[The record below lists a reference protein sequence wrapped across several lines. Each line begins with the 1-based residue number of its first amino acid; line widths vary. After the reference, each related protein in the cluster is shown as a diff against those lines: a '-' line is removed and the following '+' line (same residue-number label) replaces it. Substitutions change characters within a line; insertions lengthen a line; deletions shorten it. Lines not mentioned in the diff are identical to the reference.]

1 MMISLLS
8 TAIVLLQCVLILDNN
23 GSATTI
29 ALAFVT
35 DIAPK
40 STTIR
45 SSSPS
50 PLLLHEHNDNDEEFL
65 DTTIEEQTSRRNFL
79 WQTSSLALG
88 VSLSFSSPSY
98 AASGDATPM
107 AVPAVVPSP
116 IKPTGE
122 MAKVCNV
129 VALGREDVCLEP
141 KKPPSAYDKVLLNKE
156 LDTLG
161 SSDPN
166 DVLKTKL
173 LKSVLESEWEICEQT
188 IEQIP
193 KEQAARILAKPLKS
207 LRTALKEGDGPTA
220 VKSVLEIS
228 KKL

>member
-1 MMISLLS
+1 
-8 TAIVLLQCVLILDNN
+8 
-23 GSATTI
+23 
-29 ALAFVT
+29 
-35 DIAPK
+35 
-40 STTIR
+40 
-45 SSSPS
+45 
-50 PLLLHEHNDNDEEFL
+50 
-65 DTTIEEQTSRRNFL
+65 
-79 WQTSSLALG
+79 
-88 VSLSFSSPSY
+88 
-98 AASGDATPM
+98 M

-156 LDTLG
+156 LDTIDAA
-161 SSDPN
+161 STDAN
-166 DVLKTKL
+166 DQLKIKL
-173 LKSVLESEWEICEQT
+173 LKSVLESEWEVCEQT

-220 VKSVLEIS
+220 VKAVLEIS